1 MTGISRR
8 SFAQAISLAV
18 AGGLPLWAQAD
29 LDKVRAG
36 GVLKVA
42 VYKDFAP
49 FSHGSDNA
57 IQGIEVALAQA
68 LATEMGLKLSLLPFD
83 AGENMADDLR
93 NMVWRG
99 HYLGYGPAHVMLHVP
114 VDRNFIIGN
123 KQSLIFAP
131 YYRETL
137 VFVHDKK
144 QLPDLQ
150 KVDDLKGVQIGV
162 ERGTAAASAV
172 LGALQG
178 QLRDKVSILNS
189 PAEAMAALF
198 AGKVATVLAT
208 KAQIESELHQA
219 QKAVADYPITAL
231 QLNGLPPNGWPV
243 GMAVKADA
251 TDLAKAIE
259 AALASLNT
267 KGDLKKIFEQSG
279 VSLGKL

>member
-1 MTGISRR
+1 M
-8 SFAQAISLAV
+8 
-18 AGGLPLWAQAD
+18 
-29 LDKVRAG
+29 
-36 GVLKVA
+36 
-42 VYKDFAP
+42 
-49 FSHGSDNA
+49 
-57 IQGIEVALAQA
+57 ALAQA

-144 QLPDLQ
+144 QLPELE
-150 KVDDLKGVQIGV
+150 KLEDLKGVQIGV

-198 AGKVATVLAT
+198 AGKVASVLAT
-208 KAQIESELHQA
+208 KAQIEAELHLA
-219 QKAVADYPITAL
+219 QKTAADYPLTTL
-231 QLNGLPPNGWPV
+231 QLNGLPPNGWTV
-243 GMAVKADA
+243 GMAVKADE

-259 AALASLNT
+259 AALASINT

-279 VSLGKL
+279 ISLGKL